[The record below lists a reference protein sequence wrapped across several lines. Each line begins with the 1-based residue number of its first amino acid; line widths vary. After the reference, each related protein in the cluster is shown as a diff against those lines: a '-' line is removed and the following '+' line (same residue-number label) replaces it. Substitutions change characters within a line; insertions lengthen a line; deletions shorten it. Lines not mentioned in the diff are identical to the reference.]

1 MLESLVRFCVQRRLL
16 VVVVTA
22 AVAAYGFTAY
32 RRTPVEA
39 FPDVTNLQVN
49 VVAQL
54 PGLAPPEIERQVTV
68 PLERAL
74 NGTPH
79 LLRMRSESLFGL
91 SLVYLT
97 FEDGADPFEAR
108 TRVSERIATAELPD
122 GVVPEL
128 GPEATPLGQIF
139 QYHVVSDRHDL
150 HAIRSEQEW
159 VIGPYLRRTPGVADV
174 VTRGG
179 FLREVHVEV
188 DPARMRR
195 FDLDLED
202 VSEAVE
208 RASRNVGG
216 GMLPVGEQQLVI
228 RSVGAFSELSEVRSV
243 LVAEVSGTPV
253 RLSDVATVLLS
264 HTPRQGAVGHDHDR
278 DVVEGVVYL
287 RRGENPSVVL
297 DGIHQRVDELND
309 GMLPE
314 GMHLVPFYDR
324 SRLVDLTLSTVH
336 HSLLEGALLVI
347 GLVWLFIRSFKASLV
362 VGIVIPLSVLVAFI
376 GLDLVGLPANLIS
389 MGAID
394 FGILVDGAVILAEN
408 VVHHLRHGPHR
419 SEADVERVIT
429 KAGVEVAR
437 PTLFAMAII
446 IAALVPVFSLESVE
460 GRIFRPL
467 ALTYTF
473 ALIGALIFA
482 LTTVPAL
489 ATYALKRGG
498 VGAEPQWIESI
509 RRGYERVLGVLLRVP
524 QLAIAIV
531 VLLLG
536 GAALAAPQLG
546 SEFLP
551 DLDEGD
557 LLVFVELPTSTSLS
571 NGQDILAALRERVL
585 TVPEVSEVET
595 QQGRPEDGTDNES
608 VNMAEMPIRLRPR
621 SEWREGMTTEGLIE
635 EVRALLDEVPGVRF
649 TFSQPMRDNVEEAMS
664 GVRGKVV
671 LKIYGEDLEVMRA
684 TLMQALE
691 VLGDIDGIVDLSL
704 YRDRS
709 VPQLEIHPDRDA
721 LARAGVDIAA
731 FQATVETALGGR
743 VLGEVWENGR
753 SVPIRLRMAR
763 AERSDPSHVAD
774 LPIAIEGGSFLPL
787 SAIAEV
793 GVTPGRASINR
804 ENGVRSLALKFNV
817 EGRDLGSVIS
827 EAMAAVHEH
836 VPAPEGHY
844 MVWAGEFENQARAV
858 ERLSVVVPISLLL
871 VLALLFG
878 ALGSIRPAASVLVV
892 APIAAT
898 GGVFTLLFSGVHL
911 SVSAAI
917 GFIALLGQVSLAALL
932 VLGAIETR
940 RAAGMPTVRAI
951 REGASERFRAVVLT
965 ALLAMLGLMPMAT
978 SSGVGSETQR
988 PFALVL
994 IGGLAT
1000 TLVVVLF
1007 VLPVLYAFVAGGNGG
1022 QPEGD
1027 PPTDASAKDESAKGE
1042 ASKDGAGAIAGA
1054 VLLALAA
1061 LSAPSIA
1068 HAQALPERITL
1079 DEAIERAQ
1087 RSPTVH
1093 VAEARAAVARA
1104 GTHHAGDYENLRFGW
1119 QGWFTIDGFND
1130 AWNGYQHT
1138 FEIGIPLAIGDPM
1151 SARSRA
1157 ADLEADAAEARVG
1170 VTRHEVARAVA
1181 EAFFAALAA
1190 ATEAEEIQRTVE
1202 ALEAL
1207 LAIVNARAGAGDRSR
1222 YDVLR
1227 VELEVARARADQLA
1241 ATTRATS
1248 AARALGALLG
1258 EPGWAPI
1265 PRASLETSLVGEG
1278 SDDASVDRLPAHVAA
1293 ERAVE
1298 ARRADVERERR
1309 EAIPIPTLGLGYGF
1323 ATDAYA
1329 SALMVSLDIP
1339 LPVFDQ
1345 NGRAIDVAIAEAA
1358 AGEDEL
1364 SAIDTLAR
1372 ARLSRARAD
1381 VEQLRADLS
1390 RFDAEVLE
1398 RSAPL
1403 RAMTEAA
1410 YRAGA
1415 GSVLELVDAA
1425 RTAQGIALDRVARLS
1440 ALRAAELEL
1449 LDARG
1454 ELLR

>member
-1 MLESLVRFCVQRRLL
+1 LLESLVRFCVQRRLL
-16 VVVVTA
+16 VVVMTA
-22 AVAAYGFTAY
+22 GVAVYGFTAY

-49 VVAQL
+49 VVARL
-54 PGLAPPEIERQVTV
+54 PGLAPPEIERQVTI

-122 GVVPEL
+122 GVVAEL
-128 GPEATPLGQIF
+128 GPEATPLGQVF

-150 HAIRSEQEW
+150 HALRSEEEW

-188 DPARMRR
+188 DPARLRR
-195 FDLDLED
+195 FDLTIED

-208 RASRNVGG
+208 RASLNVGG

-228 RSVGAFSELSEVRSV
+228 RSVGAFTELSEVRSV
-243 LVAEVSGTPV
+243 LVAHLGGTPI
-253 RLSDVATVLLS
+253 RLSDVATVMLS

-287 RRGENPSVVL
+287 RRGENPSTVL
-297 DGIHQRVDELND
+297 DGIHQRIDELNG

-314 GMHLVPFYDR
+314 GMRLVPFYDR
-324 SRLVDLTLSTVH
+324 SRLVNLTLSTVH
-336 HSLLEGALLVI
+336 HSLLEGALLVV
-347 GLVWLFIRSFKASLV
+347 GLVWLFVRSFKASLV

-394 FGILVDGAVILAEN
+394 FGILVDGAVILVEN
-408 VVHHLRHGPHR
+408 VVHHLRHDRHR
-419 SEADVERVIT
+419 TEAEVEQVII

-446 IAALVPVFSLESVE
+446 IAALVPVFSLQSVE

-473 ALIGALIFA
+473 ALIGALVFA

-489 ATYALKRGG
+489 ATYALKRGAI
-498 VGAEPQWIESI
+498 GADPQWIESV
-509 RRGYERVLGVLLRVP
+509 RRGYERLLAVLLRVP
-524 QLAIAIV
+524 QLAIALV

-536 GAALAAPQLG
+536 GAALAAPHLG

-635 EVRALLDEVPGVRF
+635 EVRALLEEVPGVRF

-671 LKIYGEDLEVMRA
+671 LKIYGDDLEVMRA

-691 VLGDIDGIVDLSL
+691 VLGHIDGIVDLSL

-709 VPQLEIHPDRDA
+709 VPQLEIRPDRDA
-721 LARAGVDIAA
+721 LSRAGVDIAS

-743 VLGEVWENGR
+743 VLGEVWESGR

-774 LPIAIEGGSFLPL
+774 LPVAIEGGSFLPL
-787 SAIAEV
+787 SALAEV
-793 GVTPGRASINR
+793 AIAPGRASINR

-827 EAMAAVHEH
+827 EAMAAVHEN
-836 VPAPEGHY
+836 VPSPEGHY

-878 ALGSIRPAASVLVV
+878 ALGSFRPAASVLVV
-892 APIAAT
+892 APVAAT
-898 GGVFTLLFSGVHL
+898 GGVFTLLFAGVHL

-932 VLGAIETR
+932 ILGAIETR
-940 RAAGMPTVRAI
+940 RLGGMPTLQAI
-951 REGASERFRAVVLT
+951 QEGASARFRAVVLT
-965 ALLAMLGLMPMAT
+965 AFLAMLGLMPMAM
-978 SSGVGSETQR
+978 SNGVGSETQR

-994 IGGLAT
+994 IGGLGT
-1000 TLVVVLF
+1000 TLLVVLF
-1007 VLPVLYAFVAGGNGG
+1007 VLPVLYAWVAEKKKPGD
-1022 QPEGD
+1022 EG
-1027 PPTDASAKDESAKGE
+1027 EERVVG
-1042 ASKDGAGAIAGA
+1042 DGSPVTAV
-1054 VLLALAA
+1054 VLLLACA
-1061 LSAPSIA
+1061 FAAPSLTPSLA
-1068 HAQALPERITL
+1068 HAQSRPDTITL
-1079 DEAIERAQ
+1079 DQALEWAG
-1087 RSPTVH
+1087 RSPTVR
-1093 VAEARAAVARA
+1093 VAEARAEIARA
-1104 GTHHAGDYENLRFGW
+1104 GIAHAGDYENPSFAW

-1138 FEIGIPLAIGDPM
+1138 FALGIPLAVGDPM
-1151 SARSRA
+1151 SARSRVA
-1157 ADLEADAAEARVG
+1157 ELEADAADARIG
-1170 VTRHEVARAVA
+1170 VTRVALARVVA
-1181 EAFFAALAA
+1181 DAFFEALAA
-1190 ATEAEEIQRTVE
+1190 ETQAQAYQRTVDE
-1202 ALEAL
+1202 LNTL
-1207 LAIVNARAGAGDRSR
+1207 LAIVTARAGAGDRSR

-1227 VELEVARARADQLA
+1227 VELEVARAEADRIAASSRAL
-1241 ATTRATS
+1241 S
-1248 AARALGALLG
+1248 AARALGVLLG
-1258 EPGWAPI
+1258 EPGWAPTPSAALDATLI
-1265 PRASLETSLVGEG
+1265 DTDTH
-1278 SDDASVDRLPAHVAA
+1278 DDSAIDRLAAHVAVS
-1293 ERAVE
+1293 RAID

-1309 EAIPIPTLGLGYGF
+1309 EAIPVPVLGLGYGF

-1345 NGRAIDVAIAEAA
+1345 NGRAVDVALAEVG

-1364 SAIDTLAR
+1364 TAIDRLAQARLAR
-1372 ARLSRARAD
+1372 AHAD
-1381 VEQLRADLS
+1381 VEQLRGDLT
-1390 RFDAEVLE
+1390 RFDHEVLE

-1410 YRAGA
+1410 YRSGA
-1415 GSVLELVDAA
+1415 ASVLELVDAA
-1425 RTAQGIALDRVARLS
+1425 RTANGIELDRIERLV
-1440 ALRAAELEL
+1440 ALRTAEIEL

-1454 ELLR
+1454 ELGR